1 MTKRLY
7 YDQSNLKEFNAH
19 IVETQETEQGVSVRL
34 DRTAFYPTSGGQPY
48 DTGTLAGHPVLDVWE
63 DEQGTVWHQLELP
76 SDMPALPK
84 GKVVGKIN
92 WQRRFDHTQ
101 QHTGQHLLSA
111 GFVEVLEAPTIGF
124 HLGSESSTIDL
135 DIPNLNWEAAFRVEA
150 AVNHVI
156 WEDRPVTTRFVTQD
170 ELEQLPLRKPPQVSD
185 HIRVVFIEGFD
196 ASACGGTHVTR
207 TGAIGLVKITG
218 IARYKGGTRVSF
230 LCGKRAMRDYRRALY
245 ILQHVSTDMTVG
257 PDELRDAVQRLQDE
271 VKTANRALH
280 KTQSQLWEL
289 EAERMWNQAS
299 HRGGIHWIMAHW
311 TPEEAEEAY
320 RAGHSFEAAR
330 AVASYLRERP
340 RTLILLATTEEKG
353 LRAVCARSDDLKEIN
368 AAEILRDALSELGGR
383 GGGSAVM
390 AQGGGPSAPHEAVV
404 ASLTTAL
411 ERAAGEVASEVASEV
426 ADKVG
431 HAHKSD

>member
-7 YDQSNLKEFNAH
+7 YDQPNLKEFNAH
-19 IVETQETEQGVSVRL
+19 IIETQETEQGVSVRL

-63 DEQGTVWHQLELP
+63 DEQGTVWHRLELP
-76 SDMPALPK
+76 SDMPAIPK

-135 DIPNLNWEAAFRVEA
+135 DLPHLNWEAAFRVED
-150 AVNHVI
+150 AVNRVI
-156 WEDRPVTTRFVTQD
+156 WEDRPVTTRFVTQE
-170 ELEQLPLRKPPQVSD
+170 ELAQLPLRKPPQVSD

-230 LCGKRAMRDYRRALY
+230 LCGKRALRDYQRALH
-245 ILQHVSTDMTVG
+245 ILQQVSTDMTVG
-257 PDELRDAVQRLQDE
+257 QDELRDAVQRLQDE
-271 VKTANRALH
+271 FKIANRALH
-280 KTQSQLWEL
+280 RTQSQLWEL
-289 EAERMWNQAS
+289 EAERMWDQALL
-299 HRGGIHWIMAHW
+299 RGGIHWVMAHW
-311 TPEEAEEAY
+311 TPEEDCGM
-320 RAGHSFEAAR
+320 GHSFEAAQ
-330 AVASYLRERP
+330 AVASHLRERS

-383 GGGSAVM
+383 GGGSATM
-390 AQGGGPSAPHEAVV
+390 AQGGGPSAPPEAVV
-404 ASLTTAL
+404 TSLTAAL
-411 ERAAGEVASEVASEV
+411 EKVAS
-426 ADKVG
+426 
-431 HAHKSD
+431 